1 MSDFDDYEDDYE
13 LSLDDVIE
21 DESFS
26 GHSNLDWSDNLDDMD
41 SGEWDDQYGSSA
53 DDLVDEEIDPWA
65 LN

>member
-21 DESFS
+21 DESYS
-26 GHSNLDWSDNLDDMD
+26 GNTNLDWSDNLDDMD
-41 SGEWDDQYGSSA
+41 SGEWDSQYGASE
-53 DDLVDEEIDPWA
+53 DDLVDEDIDPWA